1 MTTSGPS
8 HPAMLDLD
16 APERIARWRPFV
28 QWILAIPHLI
38 VASILSYVVAVIW
51 VISFFT
57 VLFTRQV
64 PEGLHN
70 FQVMVQRYSW
80 RAYSYS
86 FFMHDRYP
94 PFDFAMRADDD
105 GTQPP
110 RTSLAHERPL
120 NRWLPLIKW
129 LLLIPHF
136 IVLFVLLIV
145 AYVLAIVAF
154 VVVVVLGRWPEGLRN
169 FFVGIFRWAWRINSY
184 FYFLTDRY
192 PPFSLSR

>member
-1 MTTSGPS
+1 MTVSGAS
-8 HPAMLDLD
+8 HPAMLDID
-16 APERIARWRPFV
+16 APETIARWRPLV
-28 QWILAIPHLI
+28 QWLLAIPHLI
-38 VASILSYVVAVIW
+38 VAGILGYVVAIIW

-57 VLFTRQV
+57 VLFVRNV

-86 FFMHDRYP
+86 LFMHDKYP
-94 PFDFAMRADDD
+94 PFDFAMRADDPGD
-105 GTQPP
+105 QPP
-110 RTSLAHERPL
+110 RTSLEREAPL

-136 IVLFVLLIV
+136 IVLFVLLLV
-145 AYVLAIVAF
+145 AYIVGIIAF
-154 VVVVVLGRWPEGLRN
+154 FAVIILGRYPTGMRD
-169 FFVGIFRWAWRINSY
+169 FIVGVFRWAWRVNSY
-184 FYFLTDRY
+184 LYFLTDKY